1 MAASLLAHLLLL
13 IGAVRLHHPM
23 QPPPAPEQLLPQPVY
38 FDLPQFPTAAPPATV
53 QATRSGG
60 SSPPPAPRA
69 PSRIVAGEPVA
80 RTIPEPRNDPAP
92 AVPEA
97 APTVQAAPRPALR
110 RTPLDPRLYVDT
122 RALPAAPP
130 NPGTRIEAHA
140 RAAADSAA
148 ARRRTVAIAGRRV
161 EMFRDST
168 EYRRARLELGGK
180 YVTMP
185 GDGRDWVD
193 LELGRQN
200 ADASRDSLLRE
211 RARITRER
219 NDANRE
225 SARKP

>member
-13 IGAVRLHHPM
+13 IGAARSYHPI
-23 QPPPAPEQLLPQPVY
+23 QPPAPAPISPRPVY
-38 FDLPQFPTAAPPATV
+38 FDLPRFPSAAPPATV

-60 SSPPPAPRA
+60 TLAPRLPSHIVARNPVAPTLPAQPSDPSPPP
-69 PSRIVAGEPVA
+69 
-80 RTIPEPRNDPAP
+80 
-92 AVPEA
+92 PEA
-97 APTVQAAPRPALR
+97 APTVQDAPRPTLR
-110 RTPLDPRLYVDT
+110 TAPLDPRLYVDA
-122 RALPAAPP
+122 RAVPAPASTPAR
-130 NPGTRIEAHA
+130 RIEAHA

-148 ARRRTVAIAGRRV
+148 ARRRTVTIAGRRV
-161 EMFRDST
+161 ELFRDGT

-193 LELGRQN
+193 LELRRQD

-219 NDANRE
+219 NDANRRT
-225 SARKP
+225 ARKP